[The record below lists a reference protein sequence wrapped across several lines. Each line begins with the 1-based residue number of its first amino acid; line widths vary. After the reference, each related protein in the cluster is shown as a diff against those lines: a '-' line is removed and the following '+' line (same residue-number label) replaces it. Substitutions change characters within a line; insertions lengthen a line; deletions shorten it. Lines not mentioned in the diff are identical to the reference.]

1 MSSRF
6 EGRVVLVTGAA
17 SGIGAATAQLFRVE
31 GATVVPVDLREGDGV
46 IACDVSDR
54 TRVREVVDDAVDRHG
69 GLDVVVNVAGIVRLR
84 HFLDVPAEE
93 WERHLAVNVTGPFH
107 VLQAAMPSLVEQR
120 GNVVNVASIAGLR
133 GQAYSAA
140 YGASKAAL
148 VNLTKGLA
156 VEYAGRGVRVNCV
169 CPGTVLTPLV
179 LGVAEQLPPDLDPVL
194 MARINGVMPGVI
206 DPTEVAEAIAYLA
219 SDAAR
224 SVTGEALT
232 VDLGVVC

>member
-1 MSSRF
+1 MSRF
-6 EGRVVLVTGAA
+6 DGRVVLVTGAA
-17 SGIGAATAQLFRVE
+17 SGIGAATAHLFRDE
-31 GATVVPVDLREGDGV
+31 GATVVAVDRTPADGV
-46 IACDVSDR
+46 VECDVTDR
-54 TRVREVVDDAVDRHG
+54 ARVREVVADAVDRHG
-69 GLDVVVNVAGIVRLR
+69 GLDVVANVAGMVRLS
-84 HFLDVPAEE
+84 HFADVTAQD
-93 WERHLAVNVTGPFH
+93 WQRHLDVNVTGPFH
-107 VLQAAMPSLVEQR
+107 VVQAAMPSLLEQR

-148 VNLTKGLA
+148 INLTRGLA

-169 CPGTVLTPLV
+169 CPGTVMTPLV
-179 LGVAEQLPPDLDPVL
+179 LGVAEQMPTDLDPVL

-206 DPTEVAEAIAYLA
+206 DPAEVAQAIAYLA

-232 VDLGVVC
+232 IDLGVIC

>member
-1 MSSRF
+1 MSRF

-17 SGIGAATAQLFRVE
+17 SGIGAATAHLFRDE
-31 GATVVPVDLREGDGV
+31 GATVVAVDRQPADGV
-46 IACDVSDR
+46 VECDVTDR
-54 TRVREVVDDAVDRHG
+54 ARVREVVDDAVERHG
-69 GLDVVVNVAGIVRLR
+69 GLDVVANVAGLVRLR
-84 HFLDVPAEE
+84 HFTDVTAEE
-93 WERHLAVNVTGPFH
+93 WQLHLDVNVTGPFH
-107 VLQAAMPSLVEQR
+107 VIQAAIGSLVERR
-120 GNVVNVASIAGLR
+120 GNVVSVASIAGLR

-148 VNLTKGLA
+148 VNLTKSLA
-156 VEYAGRGVRVNCV
+156 VEYASRGVRVNCV
-169 CPGTVLTPLV
+169 CPGTVMTPLV
-179 LGVAEQLPPDLDPVL
+179 MGVAETMPTDLDPVL

-206 DPTEVAEAIAYLA
+206 DPGEVADAIAYLA